1 MLERTARL
9 TDETARLLADEAAAP
24 AAGGPRR
31 LRVFLEVR
39 PAISPVADLLILLAA
54 VAVGVALSAGIL
66 IAAGVPPGDLYYEF
80 LVATL
85 TDPQNLSAV
94 MVRAAPLI
102 LVGIAAAIAFRVRFW
117 NIGLEGQIIFG
128 GIAAVLVGLG
138 EVGPPAVRLALM
150 LAAAL
155 LAGAAWVVLPLVLKL
170 KIGVN
175 EIISTLLLNYV
186 AVNVLM
192 HLIYGPLQDKI
203 DNFPHSPELPA
214 GSRLPL
220 IGWEKLDAGLPL
232 ALAVAFIVFWVVRMS
247 RGGLY
252 MRFIHANDR
261 MALAVGVP
269 ITLVTAAT
277 VLASGALSGAAGF
290 LLVAGQEYRLTPSF
304 FGGYGLSG
312 ILIAFLARS
321 NPLGATV
328 AAVLVALLFTAGQSL
343 QVFFQIPSS
352 AVQLIQA
359 LIVLVVA
366 ASEFFVR
373 HRIRFARTGGA
384 R

>member
-9 TDETARLLADEAAAP
+9 TDETARALADEAAAT
-24 AAGGPRR
+24 AGGPRR

-39 PAISPVADLLILLAA
+39 PAISPLADLLILLAA
-54 VAVGVALSAGIL
+54 VAIGVALSAGIL

-85 TDPQNLSAV
+85 TDPQTLSAV

-128 GIAAVLVGLG
+128 GIGAALVGLG
-138 EVGPPAVRLALM
+138 EVGPPAVRLFLM

-155 LAGAAWVVLPLVLKL
+155 LAGAAWVVLPLLLKL
-170 KIGVN
+170 RIGVN

-203 DNFPHSPELPA
+203 DNFPHSPELPP

-232 ALAVAFIVFWVVRMS
+232 ALAVALVVFWVVRMS

-269 ITLVTAAT
+269 ITLVTVAT

-304 FGGYGLSG
+304 FAGYGLSG

-373 HRIRFARTGGA
+373 HRIRVARTGGA

>member
-39 PAISPVADLLILLAA
+39 PAISPIADLLILLAA

>member
-39 PAISPVADLLILLAA
+39 PAISPIADLLILLAA

-102 LVGIAAAIAFRVRFW
+102 LVGVAAAIAFRVRFW

-186 AVNVLM
+186 AVNVLL

>member
-39 PAISPVADLLILLAA
+39 PAISPIADLLILLAA

-186 AVNVLM
+186 AVNVLL

>member
-9 TDETARLLADEAAAP
+9 TDETARALADAPAAAT
-24 AAGGPRR
+24 AGGPRR

-39 PAISPVADLLILLAA
+39 PAISPLADLLILLAA
-54 VAVGVALSAGIL
+54 VAIGVALSAGIL

-85 TDPQNLSAV
+85 TDPQTLSAV

-128 GIAAVLVGLG
+128 GIGAALVGLG
-138 EVGPPAVRLALM
+138 EVGPPAVRLPLM

-155 LAGAAWVVLPLVLKL
+155 AAGAAWVVLPLLLKL
-170 KIGVN
+170 RIGVN

-232 ALAVAFIVFWVVRMS
+232 ALAVALIVFWVVRMS

-269 ITLVTAAT
+269 ITLVTVAT

-373 HRIRFARTGGA
+373 HRIRIARTGGA